1 MTNIPF
7 IYKYQP
13 KKLDQFEISND
24 FKQMIN
30 TLLEM
35 DNMNILFIGNSGSGK
50 TTLVKSILK
59 KLGVNDEIKSPTFSI
74 VNEYDHPSG
83 PIYHFD
89 LYRIEKIDE
98 LDVIGF
104 EEYID
109 NCNICFIEW
118 PEVGMEK
125 IFGNYM
131 QINLGHIDD
140 NKREI
145 LITKK

>member
-1 MTNIPF
+1 MNEKIVYDLNEIDKISKIILDNI
-7 IYKYQP
+7 KH
-13 KKLDQFEISND
+13 
-24 FKQMIN
+24 IN
-30 TLLEM
+30 IVLLKG
-35 DNMNILFIGNSGSGK
+35 DLGSGK

>member
-1 MTNIPF
+1 MNEKIVYDLNEIDKISKIILDNI
-7 IYKYQP
+7 KH
-13 KKLDQFEISND
+13 
-24 FKQMIN
+24 IN
-30 TLLEM
+30 IVLLKG
-35 DNMNILFIGNSGSGK
+35 DLGSGK
-50 TTLVKSILK
+50 TTLIKSILK

>member
-1 MTNIPF
+1 MNEKIVYNLKEIDKISKIILDNI
-7 IYKYQP
+7 KH
-13 KKLDQFEISND
+13 
-24 FKQMIN
+24 IN
-30 TLLEM
+30 IVLLKG
-35 DNMNILFIGNSGSGK
+35 DLGSGK

-109 NCNICFIEW
+109 NSNICFIEW
-118 PEVGMEK
+118 PEIGMEK

>member
-1 MTNIPF
+1 MNEKIVYNLKEIDKISKIILDNI
-7 IYKYQP
+7 KH
-13 KKLDQFEISND
+13 
-24 FKQMIN
+24 IN
-30 TLLEM
+30 IVLLKG
-35 DNMNILFIGNSGSGK
+35 DLGSGK

-145 LITKK
+145 LITKKK

>member
-1 MTNIPF
+1 MNEKVVYNLNEIDKISKIILDNI
-7 IYKYQP
+7 KH
-13 KKLDQFEISND
+13 
-24 FKQMIN
+24 IN
-30 TLLEM
+30 IVLLKG
-35 DNMNILFIGNSGSGK
+35 DLGSGK

>member
-1 MTNIPF
+1 MNEKIVYNLSEIDKISKIIVDNI
-7 IYKYQP
+7 KH
-13 KKLDQFEISND
+13 
-24 FKQMIN
+24 IN
-30 TLLEM
+30 IVLLKG
-35 DNMNILFIGNSGSGK
+35 DLGSGK

-59 KLGVNDEIKSPTFSI
+59 ELGVNDEIKSPTFSI

>member
-1 MTNIPF
+1 MNEKIVYNLNEIDKISKIILDNI
-7 IYKYQP
+7 KH
-13 KKLDQFEISND
+13 
-24 FKQMIN
+24 IN
-30 TLLEM
+30 IVLLKG
-35 DNMNILFIGNSGSGK
+35 DLGSGK

-74 VNEYDHPSG
+74 VNEYYHPSG

>member
-1 MTNIPF
+1 MNEKIVYSLNEIDKISKFILDNI
-7 IYKYQP
+7 KH
-13 KKLDQFEISND
+13 
-24 FKQMIN
+24 IN
-30 TLLEM
+30 IVLLKGE
-35 DNMNILFIGNSGSGK
+35 LGSGK
-50 TTLVKSILK
+50 TTLIKSILK

-131 QINLGHIDD
+131 QINLGYIDV

>member
-1 MTNIPF
+1 MNEKIVYNLNEIDKISKIILDNI
-7 IYKYQP
+7 KH
-13 KKLDQFEISND
+13 
-24 FKQMIN
+24 IN
-30 TLLEM
+30 IVLLKG
-35 DNMNILFIGNSGSGK
+35 DLGSGK

-109 NCNICFIEW
+109 NSNICFIEW

>member
-1 MTNIPF
+1 MNEKIVYNLKEIDKISKIILDNI
-7 IYKYQP
+7 KH
-13 KKLDQFEISND
+13 
-24 FKQMIN
+24 IN
-30 TLLEM
+30 IVLLKG
-35 DNMNILFIGNSGSGK
+35 DLGSGK
-50 TTLVKSILK
+50 TTLIKSILK

>member
-1 MTNIPF
+1 MNEKIVYNLNEIDKISKIILDNI
-7 IYKYQP
+7 KH
-13 KKLDQFEISND
+13 
-24 FKQMIN
+24 IN
-30 TLLEM
+30 IVLLKG
-35 DNMNILFIGNSGSGK
+35 DLGSGK

-59 KLGVNDEIKSPTFSI
+59 ELGVNDEIKSPTFSI

>member
-1 MTNIPF
+1 MNEKIVYNLNEIDKISKIILDNI
-7 IYKYQP
+7 KH
-13 KKLDQFEISND
+13 
-24 FKQMIN
+24 IN
-30 TLLEM
+30 IVLLKG
-35 DNMNILFIGNSGSGK
+35 DLGSGK

-104 EEYID
+104 AEYID

>member
-1 MTNIPF
+1 MNEKIVYNLNEIDKISKIILDNI
-7 IYKYQP
+7 KH
-13 KKLDQFEISND
+13 
-24 FKQMIN
+24 IN
-30 TLLEM
+30 IVLLKG
-35 DNMNILFIGNSGSGK
+35 DLGSGK

-145 LITKK
+145 LIKKK

>member
-1 MTNIPF
+1 MNEKIVYNLKEIDKISKIILDNI
-7 IYKYQP
+7 KH
-13 KKLDQFEISND
+13 
-24 FKQMIN
+24 IN
-30 TLLEM
+30 IVLLKG
-35 DNMNILFIGNSGSGK
+35 DLGSGK

-145 LITKK
+145 LIKKK

>member
-1 MTNIPF
+1 MNEKIVYDLNEIDKISKIILDNI
-7 IYKYQP
+7 K
-13 KKLDQFEISND
+13 N
-24 FKQMIN
+24 IN
-30 TLLEM
+30 IVLLSGE
-35 DNMNILFIGNSGSGK
+35 LGSGK
-50 TTLVKSILK
+50 TTLIKSILK

>member
-1 MTNIPF
+1 MNEKIVYNLKEIDKISKIILDNI
-7 IYKYQP
+7 KH
-13 KKLDQFEISND
+13 
-24 FKQMIN
+24 IN
-30 TLLEM
+30 IVLLKG
-35 DNMNILFIGNSGSGK
+35 DLGSGK

-109 NCNICFIEW
+109 SCNICFIEW

>member
-1 MTNIPF
+1 MNEKIAYNLKEIDKISKIILDNI
-7 IYKYQP
+7 KH
-13 KKLDQFEISND
+13 
-24 FKQMIN
+24 IN
-30 TLLEM
+30 IVLLKG
-35 DNMNILFIGNSGSGK
+35 DLGSGK

-131 QINLGHIDD
+131 QINLGHIDN

>member
-1 MTNIPF
+1 MNEKIVYNLKEIDKISKIILDNI
-7 IYKYQP
+7 KH
-13 KKLDQFEISND
+13 
-24 FKQMIN
+24 IN
-30 TLLEM
+30 IVLLKG
-35 DNMNILFIGNSGSGK
+35 DLGSGK

>member
-1 MTNIPF
+1 MNEKILYSLNEIDKISKIILDNI
-7 IYKYQP
+7 KH
-13 KKLDQFEISND
+13 
-24 FKQMIN
+24 IN
-30 TLLEM
+30 IVLLKG
-35 DNMNILFIGNSGSGK
+35 DLGSGK

>member
-1 MTNIPF
+1 MNEKIVYNLNEIDKISKIILDNI
-7 IYKYQP
+7 KY
-13 KKLDQFEISND
+13 
-24 FKQMIN
+24 IN
-30 TLLEM
+30 IVLLKG
-35 DNMNILFIGNSGSGK
+35 DLGSGK

-131 QINLGHIDD
+131 QINLGHTDD

>member
-1 MTNIPF
+1 MNEKIVYNLNEIDKISKIILDNI
-7 IYKYQP
+7 KH
-13 KKLDQFEISND
+13 
-24 FKQMIN
+24 IN
-30 TLLEM
+30 IVLLKG
-35 DNMNILFIGNSGSGK
+35 DLGSGK

-109 NCNICFIEW
+109 NSNICFIEW
-118 PEVGMEK
+118 PEIGMEK

>member
-1 MTNIPF
+1 MNEKIVYNLKEIDKISKIILDNI
-7 IYKYQP
+7 KH
-13 KKLDQFEISND
+13 
-24 FKQMIN
+24 IN
-30 TLLEM
+30 IVLLKG
-35 DNMNILFIGNSGSGK
+35 DLGSGK

-109 NCNICFIEW
+109 NSNICFIEW

>member
-1 MTNIPF
+1 MNEKIVYNLNEIDKISKIILDNI
-7 IYKYQP
+7 KH
-13 KKLDQFEISND
+13 
-24 FKQMIN
+24 IN
-30 TLLEM
+30 IVLLKG
-35 DNMNILFIGNSGSGK
+35 DLGSGK
-50 TTLVKSILK
+50 TTLVQSILK
-59 KLGVNDEIKSPTFSI
+59 KLVVNDEINSPTFSI
-74 VNEYDHPSG
+74 VNDYDHPSG